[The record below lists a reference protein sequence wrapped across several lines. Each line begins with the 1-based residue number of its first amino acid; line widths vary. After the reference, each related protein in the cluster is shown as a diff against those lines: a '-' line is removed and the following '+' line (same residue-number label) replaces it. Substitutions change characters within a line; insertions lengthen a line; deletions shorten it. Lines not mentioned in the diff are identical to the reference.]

1 MLHFIGRTAPR
12 LVPIV
17 LIAGLSTAGLAQ
29 GPGPVPETMGTRL
42 EVQARGVVRGVPDR
56 AMISAGVVTQAPDAQ
71 TALRRNAEQMAKV
84 LAALRAAGIADKDI
98 RTQSIALTPQYRYPA
113 NEAPVLTGYQ
123 ANNSLAISIAE
134 IARVGGVIDVLV
146 KQGANE
152 INGPSFV
159 LSQRPMMEDQARQ
172 EAVRQ
177 FQARAALYAKALGLH
192 VRRIVSLSEAVEAAG
207 PPMPFLMARA
217 GVADSAAS
225 KTTLSAGQEDVEVT
239 VSGVVELG
247 TQP

>member
-12 LVPIV
+12 LVPLV

-29 GPGPVPETMGTRL
+29 APGLVTETMGTRL
-42 EVQARGVVRGVPDR
+42 EVQARGVVRGMPDR

-71 TALRRNAEQMAKV
+71 TALRRNAEQMAKL

-152 INGPSFV
+152 INGPHFV

-192 VRRIVSLSEAVEAAG
+192 VRRILSLSEAVEPAG

-217 GVADSAAS
+217 AAVEP
-225 KTTLSAGQEDVEVT
+225 KTTLSAGQEDVAVT
-239 VSGVVELG
+239 VSGIVELG
-247 TQP
+247 AKP

>member
-1 MLHFIGRTAPR
+1 MLHFIGRTASR
-12 LVPIV
+12 LVPLV

-29 GPGPVPETMGTRL
+29 APGLVTETMGTRL

-71 TALRRNAEQMAKV
+71 TALRRNAEQMAKL

-152 INGPSFV
+152 INGPHFV

-192 VRRIVSLSEAVEAAG
+192 VRRILSLSEAVEPAG
-207 PPMPFLMARA
+207 PTMPFLMAR
-217 GVADSAAS
+217 VAAAEP
-225 KTTLSAGQEDVEVT
+225 KTTLSAGQEDVAVT
-239 VSGVVELG
+239 VSGIVELG
-247 TQP
+247 AKP

>member
-1 MLHFIGRTAPR
+1 MLHFIGRTASR
-12 LVPIV
+12 LVPLV

-29 GPGPVPETMGTRL
+29 APGLVTETMGTRL

-71 TALRRNAEQMAKV
+71 TALRRNAEQMAKL

-152 INGPSFV
+152 ISGPQFV

-192 VRRIVSLSEAVEAAG
+192 VRRILSLSEVVEAAG
-207 PPMPFLMARA
+207 SPMPFLMART
-217 GVADSAAS
+217 AATEP
-225 KTTLSAGQEDVEVT
+225 KTPLLAGQEDVAVT

-247 TQP
+247 TKP